1 LEDKKISR
9 GIPTLTN
16 KGGEKRI
23 TVLAST
29 LYSGCY
35 SEVSA
40 KKLLVNIKKEK
51 KLC

>member
-1 LEDKKISR
+1 MRDKRICM
-9 GIPTLTN
+9 GILPLTN

-29 LYSGCY
+29 LHSGCY